1 VRPGEVRTWY
11 GIMPVQF
18 RYTPGAAG
26 RRFFETLRRTGRFS
40 VTHCAECR
48 RTYLP
53 PRLYCEECFADL
65 SAAWS
70 EVQPR
75 GRVHTYTVVH
85 RDPEGRPLPEPEVVA
100 YVRIDGTDGG
110 LVTRLRNIAPA
121 EVRIDLPVEAVLL
134 PARRRRGLL
143 EDIVGFAP
151 VGAAAGPTTGLSSP
165 LPAGSRPGGPYPGRR
180 ATPDMSRRRPRP

>member
-1 VRPGEVRTWY
+1 MRPTERRTWY
-11 GIMPVQF
+11 GTMPVQF
-18 RYTPGAAG
+18 RYTPGVAG
-26 RRFFETLRRTGRFS
+26 RRFFETLRRTGRLA

-70 EVQPR
+70 EVEPR

-85 RDPEGRPLPEPEVVA
+85 RDREGRPLREPEVVA

-110 LVTRLRNIAPA
+110 LVTRLRRIAPA
-121 EVRIDLPVEAVLL
+121 DVRIDLPVEGVLV
-134 PARRRRGLL
+134 PRRQRTGSL
-143 EDIVGFAP
+143 EDLLGFAP
-151 VGAAAGPTTGLSSP
+151 VGS
-165 LPAGSRPGGPYPGRR
+165 AGSPTAARPTAASNP
-180 ATPDMSRRRPRP
+180 SRPRRSRQPRTSTGA